1 MAFKG
6 EVFFEGPDG
15 ELQGP
20 RDNGTSLVFEFNHE
34 VYLPYDQETNLVQ
47 GSRRLSA
54 FSLTKEI
61 DKVTPILFQY
71 CCEGTTLPT
80 VTIILYKIKEASEV
94 PYFNFILG
102 NARITSVNTLMPTT
116 KKQENENV
124 GHLEVIKILAETF
137 EMNNEPT
144 DELGRGSGSPTYQEQ
159 QF

>member
-20 RDNGTSLVFEFNHE
+20 RENGTSLVFEFNHK
-34 VYLPYDQETNLVQ
+34 VYLPYDVETNTVQ

-61 DKVTPILFQY
+61 DNVTPILFQY
-71 CCEGTTLPT
+71 CCEGTTLPK

-94 PYFNFILG
+94 PYFNFVLEQ
-102 NARITSVNTLMPTT
+102 ARITSVKTIMPTT
-116 KKQENENV
+116 KDKDNENV
-124 GHLEVIKILAETF
+124 GHLEQVEILSTGF
-137 EMNNEPT
+137 TMNNEPT
-144 DELGRGSGSPTYQEQ
+144 DAEGRGGGSPTYTEQ
-159 QF
+159 SF